1 MKLQNHISKIVKA
14 SIPIFIA
21 INEEAL
27 EMLLDFKIK
36 ILQTFVLWTL
46 NN

>member
-14 SIPIFIA
+14 SFLIFIA

-27 EMLLDFKIK
+27 EMLLDFKKK
-36 ILQTFVLWTL
+36 ISQTFGLWT
-46 NN
+46 